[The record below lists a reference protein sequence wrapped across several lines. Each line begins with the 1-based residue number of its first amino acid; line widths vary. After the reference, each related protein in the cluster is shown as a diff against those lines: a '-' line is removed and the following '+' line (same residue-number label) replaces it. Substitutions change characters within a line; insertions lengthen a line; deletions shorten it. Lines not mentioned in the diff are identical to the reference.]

1 MDSLLLLCRVD
12 TFLVRGSGMFM
23 HSVCVDV
30 SVTVRIVTVSAR
42 PKACTRLRRHR
53 TERDEKTPPLH
64 ATYDSGEELFLGTC
78 DSRGVGGVRVLVNTH
93 LAMNIE
99 SYESL
104 TTRIGRLRLKRCGSV
119 PALTVFVAYAPT
131 SDYDDE
137 EVEAFYKTDDY
148 ACTYRL
154 RGLLHKFMTSPS
166 SLKLVFYLV
175 FYYSLLRMSAR
186 HYEALLEDIYYKDD
200 KCSPCVRMLYGLNFT
215 SPSIHED
222 TKVIVVVC
230 TKPNDFRVRNT
241 IRRTWASPHH
251 SNAIQETFQEKI
263 FTVMFLL
270 GAGYLTGPIKQEM
283 STYKDIL
290 QVDVEDSYSN
300 LIYKMLAVYR
310 WIAANHPDKYVL
322 KVDSDVVVLLD
333 KVKEIVSD
341 PTERSIKCLVNHHA
355 PVQRNISHRWYI
367 PESAYSKHYLP
378 DYCNG
383 PLYLMTPAALKSV
396 LDVIL
401 NAKVRKQFFEVED
414 AFFTG
419 VLAEIAGVRVQNQ
432 RGIWD
437 RQVCLLGGYR
447 LSSKHIKENR

>member
-1 MDSLLLLCRVD
+1 
-12 TFLVRGSGMFM
+12 
-23 HSVCVDV
+23 
-30 SVTVRIVTVSAR
+30 
-42 PKACTRLRRHR
+42 
-53 TERDEKTPPLH
+53 
-64 ATYDSGEELFLGTC
+64 
-78 DSRGVGGVRVLVNTH
+78 
-93 LAMNIE
+93 
-99 SYESL
+99 
-104 TTRIGRLRLKRCGSV
+104 
-119 PALTVFVAYAPT
+119 
-131 SDYDDE
+131 
-137 EVEAFYKTDDY
+137 
-148 ACTYRL
+148 
-154 RGLLHKFMTSPS
+154 
-166 SLKLVFYLV
+166 
-175 FYYSLLRMSAR
+175 
-186 HYEALLEDIYYKDD
+186 
-200 KCSPCVRMLYGLNFT
+200 
-215 SPSIHED
+215 
-222 TKVIVVVC
+222 
-230 TKPNDFRVRNT
+230 
-241 IRRTWASPHH
+241 
-251 SNAIQETFQEKI
+251 
-263 FTVMFLL
+263 MFLL

-401 NAKVRKQFFEVED
+401 NAKFFEVED

-437 RQVCLLGGYR
+437 RQKSSQPCVGGKGTVIGFPTHSAGGVLDLVKSWDHLR
-447 LSSKHIKENR
+447 SIRCRFPIEHFIMSLIVRD